1 MANLSNINNVLRVSS
16 NLRVGINTDAAS
28 YALEIGGTNSG
39 IKLKNSGASGKV
51 YSLLSDTSGNF
62 QIYDD
67 AAASGRLVIN
77 SAGNATFA
85 GNVTAPELRL
95 QGTGTT
101 YLNIGNN
108 TTGSASSDGASI
120 GYFTGQSSL
129 QIVQRENDAMVFST
143 NGDERMRIDS
153 SGNLGI
159 GTDSPDTK
167 LMVSG
172 EILSENSNGGYF
184 VSTRVPS
191 SSSRPTL
198 NFYGSALD
206 INYVTGYAGGGASTA
221 MTILSGGNVGIG
233 VTDPSAKL
241 DVFRTINITSDNDTG
256 YVNSALILN
265 STESNSRGAGV
276 FMHNTNDDQEWY
288 TGVPYA
294 ANFDK
299 WMIAHKSTASHTDST
314 SEQANALLTVL
325 FGGNVG
331 IGTTSPSS
339 KFQVEGAPANGVYL
353 SYLYNSATHNSANGL
368 NVQTSSN
375 NILTYGLRVNTA
387 GDSNALAVMGN
398 GSVGIGTSSPNA
410 KLEVI
415 TSTAGYASIIR
426 NTNGANDS
434 NGLLVK
440 AGTGATEYALKVSN
454 TNDTTNFMVVK
465 GNGNVG
471 IGVTSPG
478 QKLEVAGRIRVT
490 TDPTI
495 EFYESSNKRGGIQ
508 WSTANDYT
516 NIFAVG
522 GDIRFDIGGE
532 KMRITSGGNL
542 LLGITNEASQPTT
555 KNFFI
560 ADYQSGAS
568 ITVGG
573 HSGTHTAVLF
583 RHNGATTPGS
593 IVITTSTT
601 TYNTSSDYRLKED
614 LQDFNGLDKVSKIPV
629 YDFKWKTDES
639 RSYGVMAHELQEVL
653 PDAVV
658 GEKDAEE
665 MQGVDYSK
673 IVPLLVKAIQE
684 LEARVKE
691 LENN

>member
-159 GTDSPDTK
+159 GTNSPDTK

-542 LLGITNEASQPTT
+542 LLGITNEASQPTN

-629 YDFKWKTDES
+629 YDFKWKVDES
-639 RSYGVMAHELQEVL
+639 RSYGVMAHELKEVL